1 MGLRPMRQSSTA
13 PILGLSLTIAALF
26 QMLIYVVVVLYS
38 LTVGGIDMVIP
49 VKSAF
54 IVVVVVLVLKPLD
67 DSTVAWRNRSNDPT
81 AFRDAIVYLGLAIF
95 AAIVSISV
103 ALVFVSHPLSDID
116 LTKEDIGVR
125 GFVLAGVIILLAF
138 VLDEFKTLFR
148 LSMQKV
154 RNRLARRQ

>member
-1 MGLRPMRQSSTA
+1 MDLRPIRQSSTA

-26 QMLIYVVVVLYS
+26 QMLIYVVVLLYS

-54 IVVVVVLVLKPLD
+54 IVVVGVLALKPLD
-67 DSTVAWRNRSNDPT
+67 DITVAWRNRWNDPT
-81 AFRDAIVYLGLAIF
+81 VFRGAIFYMSLVIF
-95 AAIVSISV
+95 AAIVSISF
-103 ALVFVSHPLSDID
+103 ALVFVSHPLSNID

-138 VLDEFKTLFR
+138 VLDEFNTLFR
-148 LSMQKV
+148 LAIQKI
-154 RNRLARRQ
+154 RASLTRRR